1 MNIYLIRHADALPVD
16 MNMVTSDA
24 ERPLSDEGRRQAT
37 GLAATFKRL
46 DLQLDQVFTS
56 PLKRATQ
63 TADELCR
70 GLGVP
75 DLKPTMCE
83 SLAPGGSSKKLTK
96 FLRRLSG
103 NHIVLVGHEPDL
115 GIHTAHLIGGKR
127 ARIEFA
133 KGGAACVVCDQPPRK
148 GTGVLLWLLTP
159 NWLNS

>member
-16 MNMVTSDA
+16 MHAITNDA
-24 ERPLSDEGRRQAT
+24 DRPLSDEGRRQSA

-46 DLQLDQVFTS
+46 DLRLDLVLTS
-56 PLKRATQ
+56 PLKRAAQ
-63 TADELCR
+63 TAEELSKA
-70 GLGVP
+70 LNVP
-75 DLKPTMCE
+75 DLKPEVCDE
-83 SLAPGGSSKKLTK
+83 LAPGESSKRLFRSLRKLNA
-96 FLRRLSG
+96 
-103 NHIVLVGHEPDL
+103 NHVVLVGHEPDL
-115 GIHTAHLIGGKR
+115 GMHTAYLIGGKR